1 MRPALAV
8 LAVLALVLP
17 AALAL
22 SAGATASER
31 LDALAGALRE
41 DELAVHPDL
50 LWLLDADERDAV
62 EDLLADLEV
71 PVLVAVVPLLDE
83 DESGGDY
90 ERVLVELIE
99 RTGRPGLYVVID
111 QSGGFDI
118 ESDRVPRDIL
128 VDFDLAGRSSRFDL
142 PEEQRPP
149 PPTETVVERLE
160 ELVAVAQA
168 APPGTPDRPDRDLRP
183 IEPLYANSPSLG
195 SDTAVATVVGGVLGL
210 MAYGFLRFFVVVAR
224 TERDAG

>member
-1 MRPALAV
+1 MRRPVAV

-17 AALAL
+17 AAPAL
-22 SAGATASER
+22 SATAVASER

-62 EDLLADLEV
+62 EDLLAGLEV

-90 ERVLVELIE
+90 ERVLFELIE

-128 VDFDLAGRSSRFDL
+128 VEFSLGRPSARFDL
-142 PEEQRPP
+142 SDEQRPP

-168 APPGTPDRPDRDLRP
+168 APPGVPDRPDGDLLP
-183 IEPLYANSPSLG
+183 LDPLYANSPSLG
-195 SDTAVATVVGGVLGL
+195 SDTAVATVVGGGLGL
-210 MAYGFLRFFVVVAR
+210 MAYGFLRFFVVMVR
-224 TERDAG
+224 MERDAR